1 MLYSNIQYF
10 CPMRFRIKA
19 DLFYDVYTSSTCIF
33 NIQALGNSYNQKI
46 ISESLEIAPNLP
58 FKEFSLPD
66 SKIRFITVQANEFVP
81 FQVCYQGEIDV
92 KYKTVSKKTLFKNTS
107 IFDLDNKIVP
117 YLSPSRLCPSDKL
130 MNLAFK
136 LFGYLQSDIEKA
148 VAVNDWIFNNVD
160 YVPGTTD
167 ASTSAYD
174 TLNQREGVCK
184 DFAHLGIALCRALNI
199 PARYFTCYATNINPP
214 DIHACFEVYIGGQ
227 WIIFDPTRLSNLSS
241 LVKIAH
247 GKDGSEVAVASLFGN
262 ASCTYM
268 NIECENLNGDLIP
281 MYASDDFF
289 ISY

>member
-1 MLYSNIQYF
+1 MK
-10 CPMRFRIKA
+10 FRIKA
-19 DLFYDVYTSSTCIF
+19 DLFYDVYASSTCIF
-33 NIQALGNSYNQKI
+33 NIQALGNSNNQKI
-46 ISESLEIAPNLP
+46 ISESLEVIPNLP
-58 FKEFSLPD
+58 FKQFSLPD

-81 FQVCYQGEIDV
+81 FKICYQGEIDV
-92 KYKTVSKKTLFKNTS
+92 KFKTINKKVLFKNTS

-117 YLSPSRLCPSDKL
+117 YLNPSRLCPSDKL
-130 MNLAFK
+130 MKLAFK

-174 TLNQREGVCK
+174 TLNRREGVCK

-227 WIIFDPTRLSNLSS
+227 WIIFDPTHLSNLSS

-247 GKDGSEVAVASLFGN
+247 GKDGSDVAVANLFGN

-268 NIECENLNGDLIP
+268 NIECENLTGDLGP
-281 MYASDDFF
+281 LYSSDEFF

>member
-1 MLYSNIQYF
+1 MKF
-10 CPMRFRIKA
+10 KIKA
-19 DLFYDVYTSSTCIF
+19 ALFYDVYTLSTCIF
-33 NIQALGNSYNQKI
+33 NIQALGNSNNQKI
-46 ISESLEIAPNLP
+46 ISESLEITPKLP
-58 FKEFSLPD
+58 FKEFSLPG

-81 FQVCYQGEIDV
+81 FKIIYEGEIDV
-92 KYKTVSKKTLFKNTS
+92 NFKTINKKSLFENTS

-117 YLSPSRLCPSDKL
+117 YLNPSRLCPSDKL
-130 MNLAFK
+130 IKLAFN

-148 VAVNDWIFNNVD
+148 VAVSDWIYNNID
-160 YVPGTTD
+160 YVSGSTD

-184 DFAHLGIALCRALNI
+184 DFAHLGIALCRALSI

-227 WIIFDPTRLSNLSS
+227 WILFDPTHLSNLSS

-247 GKDGSEVAVASLFGN
+247 GKDGSDVAVANLFGN
-262 ASCTYM
+262 ATCTYM
-268 NIECENLNGDLIP
+268 KIECKNLTNDLKP
-281 MYASDDFF
+281 LYPCNEVF

>member
-1 MLYSNIQYF
+1 
-10 CPMRFRIKA
+10 MRFRIKA
-19 DLFYDVYTSSTCIF
+19 DLFYDVYASSTCIF
-33 NIQALGNSYNQKI
+33 NIEPLENVNNQKI
-46 ISESLEIAPNLP
+46 ISESLEIVPNLP
-58 FKEFSLPD
+58 FKQFSLPD

-81 FQVCYQGEIDV
+81 FKISYQGEVEV
-92 KYKTVSKKTLFKNTS
+92 KFKIINKEKLYKNTS
-107 IFDLDNKIVP
+107 IFELDNKIIP

-130 MNLAFK
+130 MKLAFK
-136 LFGYLQSDIEKA
+136 LFGYLPTDIEKA

-160 YVPGTTD
+160 YVAGTTD

-184 DFAHLGIALCRALNI
+184 DFAHLGIALCRALYI

-227 WIIFDPTRLSNLSS
+227 WILFDPTRLSNLSS

-247 GKDGSEVAVASLFGN
+247 GKDGSDVAVANLFGN
-262 ASCTYM
+262 AFCTYM
-268 NIECENLNGDLIP
+268 NIECENLNGDLHTV
-281 MYASDDFF
+281 YATEDFF